1 MEPSSFQS
9 AVQKLIGNGRSVLL
23 IAPTGLGKTFAVTGN
38 LQQQYQKTIYAVPLR
53 ALGCGIRDAIREF
66 KRDNTSLAPVIHHG
80 DTQESE
86 LFSEEVVITTYDQ
99 VVCGVPGLP
108 LSLPLSAGHAVS
120 GALLMSCLILD
131 EVHLAWGISD
141 QALTILLAIIDFR
154 RKLNLQTVV
163 ITATLPDAV
172 AKVISERLGLELV
185 IVGED
190 DLADDE
196 GLKLRKGNRQL
207 AVSVLELKPRDKGEN
222 KQLDFSPLDEK
233 LVGAQGKRIYF
244 ANTVDRLQQ
253 TYDRLIDEG
262 LQPSKITAL
271 HNRMPRS
278 WRSKAEEQ
286 VHDRFGKNSPEGD
299 WVLLTNQ
306 VAEAGLDISAPLVIS
321 DPAPVDTLVQRSGR
335 CARWFRKGKTNGDF
349 FVVKVPS
356 AQLKEWAPP
365 YREAVVGAG
374 LKTIPEGQLS
384 WTAERDWIN
393 KVWGIGLKQG
403 KLPEPEDVPK
413 KQKEQIEHSLNKTAF
428 ALNLFDRAAQKR
440 KPGEIANEFREI
452 LSVEV
457 AVEEGEQVRLDDLA
471 QRDLQ
476 VMLSLGQ
483 YPETS
488 SVSLGRAWSLI
499 RKAKNGAVII
509 SFENDELIL
518 RPASYVRPGDVLIV
532 PSSAAYL
539 HPNKGLCFDDGSN
552 VPGAVLTSDWLDR
565 RKKRVQQYALGRRQG
580 LLEHTTNVMD
590 AAYRRFAESGAYRNP
605 LVKILEALE
614 PQKDAN
620 QLADLIAELA
630 RVAAAFHDLGKA
642 DQRWQARAR
651 DLDPQHFAQLIG
663 RTLNTGEHI
672 GIPHTPPSYAATIR
686 ACELLI
692 GSLGSAEYLIRAIA
706 LAAARHH
713 SSFLNPSGVKNY
725 AFHPHLET
733 VAFLKNVLAQM
744 NAPKTVLDHVDEV
757 IIAAKTRPTADQVP
771 LMLPNDD
778 LFPVYAL
785 VGRAILLADRED
797 AKGEEIEQWRYAP

>member
-108 LSLPLSAGHAVS
+108 LSLPLRAGHAVA

-131 EVHLAWGISD
+131 EVHLAWSISD
-141 QALTILLAIIDFR
+141 QALTILLAIIEFR
-154 RKLNLQTVV
+154 RKFNLQTVV
-163 ITATLPDAV
+163 LTATLPDAV
-172 AKVISERLGLELV
+172 AKLISERLNLELI

-196 GLKLRKGNRQL
+196 GIKLREANRQL
-207 AVSVLELKPRDKGEN
+207 AVSVLELKTKGKDES
-222 KQLDFSPLDEK
+222 KQLDSLPLVEK

-253 TYDRLIDEG
+253 TYDHLIAAG
-262 LQPSKITAL
+262 LQRGKITVL

-278 WRSKAEEQ
+278 WRSKAEVQ
-286 VHDRFGKNSPEGD
+286 VHDRFGKNSPQGD

-335 CARWFRKGKTNGDF
+335 CARWFREGKTNGDF

-403 KLPEPEDVPK
+403 KLPKDAPK
-413 KQKEQIEHSLNKTAF
+413 NQKERIERSLNETVF
-428 ALNLFDRAAQKR
+428 ALNLFDRAAQEH

-457 AVEEGEQVRLDDLA
+457 AVEEGEEVRLDDLA

-476 VMLSLGQ
+476 VMLSRDQ
-483 YPETS
+483 HPETS

-499 RKAKNGAVII
+499 REAKGGAAKI

-532 PSSAAYL
+532 PSSAGYL
-539 HPNKGLCFDDGSN
+539 HPDKGLCFGDGSN

-565 RKKRVQQYALGRRQG
+565 RKKRVQQYVPGRRQV
-580 LLEHTTNVMD
+580 LLEHTSNVMD
-590 AAYRRFAESGAYRNP
+590 GTYRRFAESGAYRNP

-620 QLADLIAELA
+620 HLADLIAELA
-630 RVAAAFHDLGKA
+630 RVAAVFHDLGKA

-651 DLDPQHFAQLIG
+651 ELDPQCSAQLIG

-713 SSFLNPSGVKNY
+713 SSFLNPSGAKNY
-725 AFHPHLET
+725 AFQPHVET
-733 VAFLKNVLAQM
+733 VAFVKNVLTQM
-744 NAPKTVLDHVDEV
+744 TAPKTVLDRIDEV